1 MSTISRWLFEPMPL
15 GRVAVFR
22 TIVYLFIPV
31 DVLITTPWVVDHKD
45 TPRSLYM
52 PLVVGDLLHHPAP
65 TYGLVVTVMT
75 ALLICSVLAATG
87 RHPRVLGTAVFLL
100 YAEWM
105 LIAMSY
111 GKVDHDR
118 FAFLVALAVLPTVGR
133 ARYGDRNRSDAA
145 GWALRVTQIAVVC
158 TYFLASWAK
167 FRFGGLDWLN
177 GATLARAVL
186 RRGTIFADWTL
197 DVRLVLIAMQYVI
210 VAFELSSPVVLFV
223 RSDRV
228 RYLIVAGFYLF
239 HLMTF
244 AAITIVFLPHL
255 VAMLAFLP
263 LERIRPLRFLQ
274 RHLPG
279 LARAPALAGRQS
291 RE

>member
-1 MSTISRWLFEPMPL
+1 MRQWLFAPMPL

-31 DVLITTPWVVDHKD
+31 DVLFTTAWVADHKD
-45 TPRSLYM
+45 TPRSLYL

-65 TYGLVVTVMT
+65 THGLVVTVMA
-75 ALLICSVLAATG
+75 ALLACSVFGATG
-87 RHPRVLGTAVFLL
+87 RCPRLLGTAVFLL

-133 ARYGDRNRSDAA
+133 ARYRDSTRSDAA

-186 RRGTIFADWTL
+186 RRGTVFSDWTL
-197 DVRLVLIAMQYVI
+197 DVRFVLVVFQYVI
-210 VAFELSSPVVLFV
+210 VALELSSPVVLFV

-255 VAMLAFLP
+255 VAMLALLP
-263 LERIRPLRFLQ
+263 LERLRPLQSLQ
-274 RHLPG
+274 RRLPVR
-279 LARAPALAGRQS
+279 ARAPAMASRQS
-291 RE
+291 PA

>member
-1 MSTISRWLFEPMPL
+1 MSSVTRWLFAPLPL
-15 GRVAVFR
+15 GRVAVLR
-22 TIVYLFIPV
+22 TVAYLFVPI
-31 DVLITTPWVVDHKD
+31 DVLLTSSWVAAHKD
-45 TPRSLYM
+45 TPRSLYT
-52 PLVVGDLLHHPAP
+52 PLTVGQILHHPAP
-65 TYGLVVTVMT
+65 THGLVLAVMA
-75 ALLICSVLAATG
+75 ALLTCSVLAATG
-87 RHPRVLGTAVFLL
+87 RWPRLLGSAVFVL

-118 FAFLVALAVLPTVGR
+118 FAFLVALAVLPTVGQ
-133 ARYGDRNRSDAA
+133 ARYGDAARSEAA
-145 GWALRVTQIAVVC
+145 GWALRVTQVSVVC

-167 FRFGGLDWLN
+167 LRYGGIDWLT

-186 RRGTIFADWTL
+186 RRGTIFSDWTL
-197 DVRLVLIAMQYVI
+197 HVRFLLVACQYAI

-228 RYLIVAGFYLF
+228 RYVIVAGFYLF

-244 AAITIVFLPHL
+244 VAITIVFLPHI

-263 LERIRPLRFLQ
+263 LERLRPLQFL
-274 RHLPG
+274 RGRWPG
-279 LARAPALAGRQS
+279 VARAPALVS
-291 RE
+291 R

>member
-1 MSTISRWLFEPMPL
+1 MNPITRWLFAPVPL

-22 TIVYLFIPV
+22 TIVYLFVPI
-31 DVLITTPWVVDHKD
+31 DVLFTTAWVAQHKD
-45 TPRSLYM
+45 TPQALYM

-65 TYGLVVTVMT
+65 THALVVVVMA
-75 ALLICSVLAATG
+75 ALLACSALAATG
-87 RHPRVLGTAVFLL
+87 RYPRVLGTAVFLL

-118 FAFLVALAVLPTVGR
+118 FAFLVALAVLPTIRR
-133 ARYGDRNRSDAA
+133 ARYGDATRDAAA
-145 GWALRVTQIAVVC
+145 GWAMRVTQIAIVC
-158 TYFLASWAK
+158 TYFLASFAK
-167 FRFGGLDWLN
+167 LRFGGIEWLD

-186 RRGTIFADWTL
+186 RRGTMFSDWTL
-197 DVRLVLIAMQYVI
+197 DVRFLLVASQYAI
-210 VAFELSSPVVLFV
+210 VAFELASPVVLFV

-239 HLMTF
+239 HAMTF
-244 AAITIVFLPHL
+244 AAITIVFLPHC

-263 LERIRPLRFLQ
+263 LERIRPLQFL
-274 RHLPG
+274 RRRLP
-279 LARAPALAGRQS
+279 AAFRVPAGAG
-291 RE
+291 

>member
-1 MSTISRWLFEPMPL
+1 MPL

-22 TIVYLFIPV
+22 TIVYLFVPI
-31 DVLITTPWVVDHKD
+31 DVLFTTAWVAQHKD
-45 TPRSLYM
+45 TPQSLYL

-65 TYGLVVTVMT
+65 TYGLVVAVMT
-75 ALLICSVLAATG
+75 AVLICSVLAATG
-87 RHPRVLGTAVFLL
+87 RYPRVLGTAVFLL

-133 ARYGDRNRSDAA
+133 ARYGDSTRSEAA

-186 RRGTIFADWTL
+186 RRGTVFADWTL
-197 DVRLVLIAMQYVI
+197 DVRFVLVAFQYII

-263 LERIRPLRFLQ
+263 LERVRPLRFLKL
-274 RHLPG
+274 RLPIV
-279 LARAPALAGRQS
+279 AREPAVGS
-291 RE
+291 MRE